1 MGAEKGAKRLT
12 EWLENIYTFLSRLW
26 DYLSFVFEYIQTA
39 LAYIFTTADTVLTF
53 STSFPAEIYLAL
65 FASVAACVILF
76 VLGR

>member
-1 MGAEKGAKRLT
+1 MT

-26 DYLSFVFEYIQTA
+26 DYLSFAFDYIQNA
-39 LAYIFTTADTVLTF
+39 LSYIFTTTNTVLSF
-53 STSFPAEIYLAL
+53 SVSFPTEIYIAL